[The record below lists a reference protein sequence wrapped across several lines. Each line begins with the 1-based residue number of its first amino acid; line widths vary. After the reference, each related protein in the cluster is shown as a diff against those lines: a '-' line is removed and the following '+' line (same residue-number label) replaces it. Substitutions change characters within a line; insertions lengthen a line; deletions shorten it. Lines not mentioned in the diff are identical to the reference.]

1 MSHFIHPFEIRR
13 VGDHS
18 ILVCRNMETVKIG
31 VLVPGPVQLLE
42 LACVD
47 IFHLM
52 SKSHLASL
60 ELSEALVDSSPNVEI
75 FYIASS
81 PAEGSISA
89 SSNAQ
94 ITATHSVKDA
104 EVQPGKLD
112 ILLVLG
118 SGTKG
123 PRDQDILDFLRGH
136 VADDSTDVL
145 VGSTGVYLG
154 GDAGVLRGKGVAG
167 PRALQDDLKARYEG
181 VDFVGDRFRW
191 VQDGRLWSGGKIVVV
206 SERVEHVLT
215 RFSIGSMANCN
226 DLVAAYALRSSH
238 FARPIAEIGIAMA
251 DFGDRPQQY

>member
-13 VGDHS
+13 VGDQS

-31 VLVPGPVQLLE
+31 VLVPGRVQLLE
-42 LACVD
+42 LACFD
-47 IFHLM
+47 ILHLM

-60 ELSEALVDSSPNVEI
+60 GLSEALVDSAPNVEI
-75 FYIASS
+75 SYITSS
-81 PAEGSISA
+81 PAGGSISA

-123 PRDQDILDFLRGH
+123 PWDQDILDFLRDH
-136 VADDSTDVL
+136 LADDSTDVL
-145 VGSTGVYLG
+145 VGSTGVYLC
-154 GDAGVLRGKGVAG
+154 GDAGVLRGKSVAG

-191 VQDGRLWSGGKIVVV
+191 VQDGRLWSGG
-206 SERVEHVLT
+206 
-215 RFSIGSMANCN
+215 SMANCN
-226 DLVAAYALRSSH
+226 NLVAAYALRSSH
-238 FARPIAEIGIAMA
+238 FARPVAEIAIAMA
-251 DFGDRPQQY
+251 DIGDRPQQY